1 MNEKQQKI
9 SIILPCLN
17 EENGIKIILP
27 EIFEICNKYK
37 YDYEIILSDNN
48 STDNSVNVFKALT
61 NELNIYEKTKII
73 TELNPGYGITYL
85 SGFRVATGEIILMAD
100 SDGTYNFNH
109 IPDFINKIEEGY
121 DLVIGNRF
129 SGNMN
134 KKAMPWLNKFLGNP
148 VLSFLVRLFFKTK
161 VKDVHCGMRAIKYD
175 AYKKMNLYTKGM
187 EFASE
192 MIIQASKKNL
202 KVAEINIEYRN
213 RIGHSKLK
221 AFRDGWKHL
230 RFILIYSPY
239 YIFIFPGILLF
250 TLGIIFTLLNVQQI
264 ISAAIIVLGYQ
275 MSLFGVFNK
284 FYAINHL
291 GDEDIIMNKLVK
303 FLTLE
308 KMMLSGFAI
317 LLISIISFI
326 YINNYIISVLFL
338 NLSMQTIFSS
348 FMISIIG
355 IKEK

>member
-1 MNEKQQKI
+1 MNKIQQKI
-9 SIILPCLN
+9 SIVLPCLN
-17 EENGIKIILP
+17 EENGLKIILP
-27 EIFEICNKYK
+27 EIFNVCEKNN
-37 YDYEIILSDNN
+37 YDYEIILSNNN
-48 STDNSVNVFKALT
+48 SSDKSEYVFT
-61 NELNIYEKTKII
+61 EITENLNIKHKVKII
-73 TELNPGYGITYL
+73 KETNPGYGITYL
-85 SGFRVATGEIILMAD
+85 SGFKAATGDIFIMAD
-100 SDGTYNFNH
+100 ADGSYDFNH
-109 IPDFINKIEEGY
+109 IPNLINKINEGY

-129 SGNMN
+129 SGNMD
-134 KKAMPWLNKFLGNP
+134 KKSMPWLNKFLGNP
-148 VLSFLVRLFFKTK
+148 ILSFLVRLFFKTK
-161 VKDVHCGMRAIKYD
+161 VKDVHSGMRAIKTE

-202 KVAEINIEYRN
+202 KVSEININYRN

-239 YIFIFPGILLF
+239 YVFLFPGLILFF
-250 TLGIIFTLLNVQQI
+250 TGFISTLLNIQI
-264 ISAAIIVLGYQ
+264 LISTTILILGYQ
-275 MSLFGVFNK
+275 MMFFGVFNK

-291 GDEDIIMNKLVK
+291 GDYDHTMNKLVK

-308 KMMLSGFAI
+308 KMMTSGFI
-317 LLISIISFI
+317 LFLISIISFI
-326 YINNYIISVLFL
+326 YTQNTIYAILFL